1 MLYDIGSMKEV
12 IYDALCKSEPI
23 RLLLLGSGY
32 ENREEPVETQL
43 SRHLLKSFTPDESAA
58 DPRAYLC
65 IEVLVTGT
73 TRTTKNCRIM
83 LYAVCHRSMV
93 DTAPAG
99 GAGTLIDRLCKAAD
113 EVLCGSTLS
122 RSIGIGSLSLEN
134 TGMYKSDSG
143 YYGIIMEYSIPS
155 YR

>member
-1 MLYDIGSMKEV
+1 MKEA
-12 IYDALCKSEPI
+12 ICHALSESETI

-32 ENREEPVETQL
+32 ESREESVEAQL
-43 SRHLLKSFTPDESAA
+43 ARHLVKSFTPDETAA
-58 DPRAYLC
+58 DPQAYLC
-65 IEVLVTGT
+65 IEALITGT

-83 LYAVCHRSMV
+83 LYAVCHRSLV

-99 GAGTLIDRLCKAAD
+99 GAGTFIDRLCKAAD
-113 EVLCGSTLS
+113 EVLCKNSALS
-122 RSIGIGSLSLEN
+122 RSIGIGSLTLEN